1 MERQVTIEFAL
12 QETARLYLELRSAEG
27 EINSLRQE
35 VFSLK
40 KQLEEKPVVEAGKD
54 EVLVPGQA

>member
-12 QETARLYLELRSAEG
+12 QETARLYLELRSAEM

-40 KQLEEKPVVEAGKD
+40 KKLEENPSGKD
-54 EVLVPGQA
+54 EVLAPGQA